1 MKKESFSITLIIL
14 CAYFCA
20 YLTATI
26 FRLDV
31 LANILSPVGG
41 LLAFGILLNTY
52 LNSRRTGA
60 VRITWL
66 LFGLACLFWAFSD
79 IQWAIYD
86 FVPGVEPQDIGALPY
101 LYILTNAFM
110 LVSVIIFAAHK
121 FRKWHA
127 IQLFL
132 DVVTI
137 SVSSMLMLWIL
148 FFNKKFAFIELWQKL
163 GSASFL
169 GALLDF
175 TLFVGI
181 AAWYFSVRKGKIPL
195 FMRIVS
201 SGILLFILTDL
212 YYYYLSYHDL
222 YVANSVIDAV
232 FMAGLLMIAVGAGL
246 DRHMQESEK
255 ASPGM
260 SDYKN
265 IGGKR
270 RGILLLIMPVLAA
283 VFRGFSW
290 TDLFIFAF
298 IIFVHE
304 SLSAYIQ
311 TTIKYERL
319 LKREKKINLLLE
331 ERIVERTR
339 EIVDMNR
346 ELSRKNIRLDFLSK
360 QDTVTSLYNRRC
372 FIGKLEEMLATTT
385 LPETVALLF
394 IDLDRFKTIND
405 TYGHGIGDQV
415 LIEISKKLKTFNHKN
430 SLLARLGGDEFV
442 FAFRGHYEYAKAE
455 AVALKIIQHCS
466 EAIVVEQYTFH
477 ITLSVG
483 ISIYP
488 FDARDCDTLMKNADI
503 AMYQAKSLGYNLCMS
518 FNSLLNEIIHRRNK
532 LEILLKKADFNK
544 EFELFYQPQFSIPDK
559 RLVGIEAVLRW
570 NNPEYGS
577 ISPNEFI
584 PIAEVT
590 NHIIP
595 IGEWVMRQAIRQ
607 ISKWNEGYCRQLK
620 MGINISPKQLDNADF
635 VKILQNE
642 MEHCLTDSDWIDI
655 EITESIAIEGEY
667 RISEIASLFK
677 GIGVSIS
684 VDDFGTGYSSL
695 SYLKLFPF
703 DRIKID
709 KSLIDTISS
718 DGYDLQIVK
727 AIIMLAKTLGIRTIA
742 EGVELQEQFD
752 LLAELGCE
760 EVQGFL
766 LGRPVSSSEF
776 ENTFLKQPVLRA

>member
-1 MKKESFSITLIIL
+1 MKKSRFFITLVFA
-14 CAYFCA
+14 CVYFCA
-20 YLTATI
+20 YLAATA
-26 FRLDV
+26 FDLNV
-31 LANILSPVGG
+31 LADILSPVGG
-41 LLAFGILLNTY
+41 LLSFGILINTY
-52 LNSRRTGA
+52 LKSQRPG
-60 VRITWL
+60 VLKITWL
-66 LFGLACLFWAFSD
+66 MYAIASLFWAMAD
-79 IQWAIYD
+79 VQWAVYD
-86 FVPGVEPQDIGALPY
+86 FMPNIEPQDIAALPY
-101 LYILTNAFM
+101 LYSLTNVFM
-110 LVSVIIFAAHK
+110 FAAVIIYAVYR
-121 FRKWHA
+121 FRKWHS

-137 SVSSMLMLWIL
+137 SVSSMMMLWIL
-148 FFNKKFAFIELWQKL
+148 FFDRRFAFAQLLDKV
-163 GSASFL
+163 GRASFF
-169 GALLDF
+169 GGIIDF
-175 TLFVGI
+175 ILFVGI
-181 AAWYFSVRKGKIPL
+181 VVWFFSVRKGKIPPHL
-195 FMRIVS
+195 GIS
-201 SGILLFILTDL
+201 SLGVLLFVLTDL
-212 YYYYLSYHDL
+212 YYCYISFKGL
-222 YVANSVIDAV
+222 YVPNSIIDAV
-232 FMAGLLMIAVGAGL
+232 FMAALLMISLAAGW
-246 DRHMQESEK
+246 DRHTQEREK
-255 ASPGM
+255 SGPGI
-260 SDYKN
+260 SDYHN
-265 IGGKR
+265 TGAKR
-270 RGILLLIMPVLAA
+270 RGALLVVIPVVVA
-283 VFRGFSW
+283 VLRGIVW
-290 TDLFIFAF
+290 TDLFLFAF

-319 LKREKKINLLLE
+319 LKKEKRINLLLE

-346 ELSRKNIRLDFLSK
+346 ELSRKNVRLDFLAK

-372 FIGKLEEMLATTT
+372 FIGKLENMLESTAS
-385 LPETVALLF
+385 PETVALLY

-415 LIEISKKLKTFNHKN
+415 LIEISKRLKTFNLKN

-455 AVALKIIQHCS
+455 AVAQKIIQHCS
-466 EAIVVEQYTFH
+466 EAIAVEPYTFH
-477 ITLSVG
+477 VTLSVG

-488 FDARDCDTLMKNADI
+488 YDARDCDTLMKNADI
-503 AMYQAKSLGYNLCMS
+503 AMYQAKALGYNLCVS
-518 FNSLLNEIIHRRNK
+518 FNSLLNEINHRRNK
-532 LEILLKKADFNK
+532 LEILLKKTDFNQ
-544 EFELFYQPQFSIPDK
+544 EFELYYQPQFSIPDK
-559 RLVGIEAVLRW
+559 KLIGVEAVLRW
-570 NNPEYGS
+570 NNPEYGA
-577 ISPNEFI
+577 IAPGEFI

-607 ISKWNEGYCRQLK
+607 ISRWNEGYCQELK
-620 MGINISPKQLDNADF
+620 MGINISPKQLDNTDF
-635 VKILQNE
+635 VKILKSE
-642 MEHCLTDSDWIDI
+642 MDRCLADASWIDI

-667 RISEIASLFK
+667 RITEIANLFK

-742 EGVELQEQFD
+742 EGVEQQEQFD

-766 LGRPVSSSEF
+766 LGKPLPSEEF
-776 ENTFLKQPVLRA
+776 ENTFLKHPAFLA